1 MRCFMSGLIAM
12 AWFLPG
18 ALLAQDLAA
27 DLRALESLRQ
37 GDKTPLD
44 IVDRRGAELFEKYEA
59 PADQALIHF
68 DLAHIHAQS
77 AMKQPDRV
85 IKHARAALDSKL
97 ITPEQRGT
105 LYSYLGSAY
114 EVEKDIKDF
123 AERRRNALKPLLE
136 GLAEL
141 QAMKLPVKAPE
152 VPGLRLLREDVGDP
166 AEQARAKAAYE
177 ASRIAREKAQR
188 IERLVLNQKTLKDQV
203 KWLYYCDP
211 IADDEL
217 RERASEMVSKEL
229 AQELVEMAQGE
240 RERIEKARQ
249 AQQKKQAD

>member
-1 MRCFMSGLIAM
+1 MLRHIGLI
-12 AWFLPG
+12 
-18 ALLAQDLAA
+18 LAAAAVLSTSVSAQTLEA
-27 DLRALESLRQ
+27 DLRALESLRK

-44 IVDRRGAELFEKYEA
+44 VVDERGAELLNRYEK

-77 AMKQPDRV
+77 ALKQPEQV

-105 LYSYLGSAY
+105 LYSYLGSAH

-123 AERRRNALKPLLE
+123 AERRRNAVQALLQ

-141 QAMKLPVKAPE
+141 EAMKLPEKAPE
-152 VPGLRLLREDVGDP
+152 VPGLRLLRNDFADP

-188 IERLVLNQKTLKDQV
+188 IERLVFNRKVLRDQV
-203 KWLYYCDP
+203 MWLYYRDP
-211 IADDEL
+211 VADDEL
-217 RERASEMVSKEL
+217 REFASEKVSQEL
-229 AQELVEMAQGE
+229 AEELVSMAKGE
-240 RERIEKARQ
+240 RERIEKARKERE
-249 AQQKKQAD
+249 KKLD